1 MNSIILRTSDIEE
14 RESFPQKGRI
24 PFFLYGRFLPGFL
37 LTNQGF
43 MNKLIEDME
52 RRRTKRVPDEIY
64 PERRGRRLKA
74 LL

>member
-1 MNSIILRTSDIEE
+1 MV
-14 RESFPQKGRI
+14 
-24 PFFLYGRFLPGFL
+24 FL
-37 LTNQGF
+37 LTNLGF

-52 RRRTKRVPDEIY
+52 RLGTKRVPGMIY